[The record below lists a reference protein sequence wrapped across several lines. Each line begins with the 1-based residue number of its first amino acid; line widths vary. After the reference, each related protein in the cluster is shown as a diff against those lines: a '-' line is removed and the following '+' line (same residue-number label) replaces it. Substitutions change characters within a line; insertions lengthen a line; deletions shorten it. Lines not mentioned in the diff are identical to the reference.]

1 MLVLRAQKELG
12 AQILAAVR
20 YFSKFENLMWIL
32 RNLTWICLIFGLKL
46 QLDRSRNSEGV
57 ERTDWIQ

>member
-32 RNLTWICLIFGLKL
+32 RNLTWILSHL
-46 QLDRSRNSEGV
+46 QNIKACSRRLEGV
-57 ERTDWIQ
+57 AHTDWIL